1 MSRVLI
7 YSLVI
12 LLSQFWTG
20 QFRAWFSLLLL
31 ESPELQAD
39 SLSSE
44 PAGKPCLVCLSLKC
58 AGMCMSMHMGTQMC
72 KYEHVCVRACPSVH
86 TFSTSWNIASPR
98 AYVQDL
104 NNPAFAPLF
113 YFSSW

>member
-1 MSRVLI
+1 MSRVMI

-39 SLSSE
+39 SLSPE

-58 AGMCMSMHMGTQMC
+58 ACMCMSMHMGTQMC